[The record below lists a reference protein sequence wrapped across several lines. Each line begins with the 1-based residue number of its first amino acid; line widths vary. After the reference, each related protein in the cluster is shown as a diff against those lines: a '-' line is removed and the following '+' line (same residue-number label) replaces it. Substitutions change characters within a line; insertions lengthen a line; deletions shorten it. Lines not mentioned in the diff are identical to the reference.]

1 MGKKIRRKLGLSSND
16 IDKLILYLNLLRK
29 NLHQSFKKSYFQP
42 SAVMEINW
50 KTRIRNKTI

>member
-42 SAVMEINW
+42 SAVGNEW
-50 KTRIRNKTI
+50 ENKNQK